1 MMSLVL
7 RQKKRSTQLIK
18 EVLISYMVIRVGEIH
33 EWETIDAYGVIT
45 YIEATLKSS
54 WPQFTSEH
62 L

>member
-33 EWETIDAYGVIT
+33 E
-45 YIEATLKSS
+45 
-54 WPQFTSEH
+54 
-62 L
+62 